1 MKKIFNITFFIFA
14 FIFLSEC
21 AGYKPIFGSSNLKFQ
36 IGEYEVEG
44 DKKLGNKLYAKL
56 HSLSKS
62 NKNESDARSL
72 NIFINV
78 VQTKNSTTKDSS
90 GKILEYKINLLTKIE
105 IIDSINDS
113 IVLKKDFNSSLNY
126 KVQSQYSNTIKL
138 ENQTIEDLINKTYQE
153 ILVDLSK
160 NII

>member
-62 NKNESDARSL
+62 NKNEQESRS
-72 NIFINV
+72 IYIR
-78 VQTKNSTTKDSS
+78 
-90 GKILEYKINLLTKIE
+90 I
-105 IIDSINDS
+105 
-113 IVLKKDFNSSLNY
+113 
-126 KVQSQYSNTIKL
+126 
-138 ENQTIEDLINKTYQE
+138 
-153 ILVDLSK
+153 
-160 NII
+160 